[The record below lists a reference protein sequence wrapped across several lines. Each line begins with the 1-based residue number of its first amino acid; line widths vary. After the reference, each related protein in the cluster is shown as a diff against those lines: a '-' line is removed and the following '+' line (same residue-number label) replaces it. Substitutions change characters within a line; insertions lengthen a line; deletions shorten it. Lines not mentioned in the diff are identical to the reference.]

1 MIALTRE
8 VPASITECQL
18 THVAREPIDVSRAR
32 AQHAEY
38 EDALRACGCDVVRL
52 PELDAFPDSVFVE
65 DVALVFDEGAVMT
78 RPGAV
83 SRQGEVAPMAASLG
97 GYRHVV
103 RGVTAPG
110 TLDGGDVLR
119 LGRTIWVGRSARS
132 NAEGIAQ
139 LGRAVADWG
148 YSVRAAAMQDA
159 LHLKSAVTAV
169 AEDVLLVNPA
179 WVDTSQFA
187 GFSIIEVDAS
197 EPFAANAVLVNGRVI
212 HSVAF
217 PMTQARLRAAGI
229 DVVGVDASELA
240 KAEGGVTCCSLLLE
254 RSATP

>member
-8 VPASITECQL
+8 VPSSIAECQL
-18 THVAREPIDVSRAR
+18 THVAREPIDVARAR
-32 AQHAEY
+32 VQHMEY
-38 EDALRACGCDVVRL
+38 EDALRACGCEVVRL
-52 PELDAFPDSVFVE
+52 PELHAHPDSVFVE

-97 GYRHVV
+97 HYRRTV
-103 RGVTAPG
+103 RALSAPG

-139 LGRAVADWG
+139 LGNLVADWG
-148 YSVRAAAMQDA
+148 YTVRAAAMRDA

-169 AEDVLLVNPA
+169 ADDVLVVNPA
-179 WVDTSQFA
+179 WVDASQFA
-187 GFSIIEVDAS
+187 GYTIIEVDES

-212 HSVAF
+212 HSTAF
-217 PMTQARLRAAGI
+217 PKTQARLRAAGI
-229 DVVGVDASELA
+229 DVVAVDASELA
-240 KAEGGVTCCSLLLE
+240 KAEGGVTCCSLLLG
-254 RSATP
+254 